1 MSVGKLKSKKKFRF
15 PLQSAHDKFV
25 NFRRNSIG
33 FLKILDVALFVMTI
47 FAALGCLVS
56 IAIYFGFDHT
66 YREYVILKRCFHI
79 CIIIFAIRIFYSW
92 IFRTEGN
99 IKIKNT
105 LLQFIVEIPVI
116 IAFLALIY
124 PHSRIPWLN
133 FIETIF
139 HSTIYVSITLAAYS
153 MIAISLAITR
163 IINKHTNPSLMLSGS
178 FLLII
183 LVGTMLL
190 MLPKCNQHPISF
202 IDSLFVSTSAVC
214 ITGLTSVDIPSQFTP
229 MGMMILAILIQVGA
243 LGVMTF
249 TSFFAM
255 FFSGSSSIFSQMMLK
270 DVIYSRSMSALL
282 PTLLYILG
290 FTLTIEAFGA
300 LAIWLSVHGTIGMS
314 LHEEIIFS
322 LFHSLSSFCNAGFS
336 TISQGLS
343 NPILL
348 NHNISIYWITTILII
363 LGAIGFPILVNVKD
377 AILSK
382 LKLNFDKRTPI
393 PVHLYNMNTKIVIT
407 FFCALFVLGAIL
419 FFIFEYDNTLSG
431 MTIAQKITQSAFNS
445 AVPRSA
451 GFSSVNPS
459 NFTSPTLL
467 IIMFL
472 MWIGG
477 GSQSTAGGI
486 KVNTFAAIIY
496 NLKAIVTGSPRVTA
510 FKRSIS
516 IGSIRR
522 ANAVVAI
529 SIFSYII
536 VSTTLV
542 AFEPQIS
549 PRFLLFEA
557 CSALFTVGSSMGI
570 TSQLS
575 SASLSLLSIA
585 MFLGRVGI
593 ISLLVGVIP
602 QKNRGEARYP
612 TDSIIIN

>member
-1 MSVGKLKSKKKFRF
+1 MPIGKSKLKYIYRKLS
-15 PLQSAHDKFV
+15 QSLYDKFV
-25 NFRRNSIG
+25 HFKRHSIG
-33 FLKILDVALFVMTI
+33 LIKFVDVALFVTTI
-47 FAALGCLVS
+47 LAAIGCLVT

-66 YREYVILKRCFHI
+66 NREYVVLKRCFHI
-79 CIIIFAIRIFYSW
+79 SIVIFSFRIFYSW

-99 IKIKNT
+99 IRIKNT
-105 LLQFIVEIPVI
+105 FLQFIIEIPVI
-116 IAFLALIY
+116 IAFVALIY
-124 PHSRIPWLN
+124 PHPHNSYISS
-133 FIETIF
+133 IDSVF
-139 HSTIYVSITLAAYS
+139 HSTGYVAITLFAYS
-153 MIAISLAITR
+153 TIAISLAITR

-178 FLLII
+178 FSIII
-183 LVGTMLL
+183 LIGAILL
-190 MLPKCNQHPISF
+190 MLPKCNQQPISF

-214 ITGLTSVDIPSQFTP
+214 ITGLTSVDIPTQFTP
-229 MGMMILAILIQVGA
+229 MGLTILAILIQVGA

-255 FFSGSSSIFSQMMLK
+255 FFSGNSSIFSQIMLK

-300 LAIWLSVHGTIGMS
+300 VAIWFSIHDTIGMT
-314 LHEEIIFS
+314 LHDEIIFS

-336 TISQGLS
+336 TLSQGLA
-343 NPILL
+343 NPMLL
-348 NHNISIYWITTILII
+348 NHNLSIYWITTLLII
-363 LGAIGFPILVNVKD
+363 LGAIGFPILVNAKD

-382 LKLNFDKRTPI
+382 LKMNFGKNIPI
-393 PVHLYNMNTKIVIT
+393 PIHLYSMNTKIVIL
-407 FFCALFVLGAIL
+407 FFSVLFVLGGVL
-419 FFIFEYDNTLSG
+419 FYMFEQNNTLSG
-431 MTIAQKITQSAFNS
+431 MTLSQQITQSAFNS

-451 GFSSVNPS
+451 GFSSVNPA

-467 IIMFL
+467 IVMFL
-472 MWIGG
+472 MWVGG
-477 GSQSTAGGI
+477 GSQSTAGGV
-486 KVNTFAAIIY
+486 KVNTLAAIMY

-510 FKRSIS
+510 FKRSVS

-536 VSTTLV
+536 LSTILV
-542 AFEPQIS
+542 ALEPQIS
-549 PRFLLFEA
+549 PRYLLFEA

-575 SASLSLLSIA
+575 SASLSVLSVA

-593 ISLLVGVIP
+593 ISLLVGVVP
-602 QKNRGEARYP
+602 QKNKGEARYP
-612 TDSIIIN
+612 TDNIIIN